1 MNMKSISKPNN
12 RKSKKLM
19 MIGLAF
25 SCTLAA
31 GNASAVFGVGD
42 TVVEVGPSLY
52 NHIMNQINT
61 YSQKIEDA
69 KEYGEQ
75 AMRWRNTI
83 SHYQQQLAALRA
95 FQDQAMAMGIT
106 DKIEERAPAY
116 GMADACPDASGAMSF
131 SSLFSPFS
139 LNMNGNIVEQQQE
152 ICQRIVLAQNAK
164 YNEAVKM
171 LKNIKKRSGE
181 LDRVS
186 SARDS
191 VGTSQGKLDSNTNDV
206 DAILARVTLDM
217 QYMQASVG
225 AYDEYILGMKE
236 DQGRLATRAMSGGK
250 KSWVGTVVQGA
261 TLKGALEVLKTRDR

>member
-1 MNMKSISKPNN
+1 MSTKSISKPTQ
-12 RKSKKLM
+12 RRSRKLM
-19 MIGLAF
+19 LASLAL

-75 AMRWRNTI
+75 ATRWRNTI

-95 FQDQAMAMGIT
+95 FKDQAMAMGIT

-116 GMADACPDASGAMSF
+116 GMADACPDASGSMSL
-131 SSLFSPFS
+131 SSLFSSFS
-139 LNMNGNIVEQQQE
+139 LDMNGNIVEQQQE

-181 LDRVS
+181 LDGVS
-186 SARDS
+186 GARDS
-191 VGTSQGKLDSNTNDV
+191 VGTSQGKLDTNTNDV
-206 DAILARVTLDM
+206 DAVLARVTIDM
-217 QYMQASVG
+217 QYTETSIN
-225 AYDEYILGMKE
+225 AYDGYIVALKE
-236 DQGRLATRAMSGGK
+236 DQERLALRAMRGGK